1 MDNNQKPNLQNLQIL
16 PPPPIT
22 SLTSLISSFPSTPR
36 SPSTNNSNIQTPTS
50 STNYYFTSLVSPI
63 HQRFIGFERKVK
75 NWRLFRHIS
84 TTKSSQ
90 RSTSCDPSEKQL
102 KPKEGINKN
111 CQKNKNSGSL
121 TCPISRKHLYMNL
134 SGPSRPRPTLDAV
147 STSSD
152 KSISPEEV
160 QSRFKIIEENSGTLN
175 FGNKIFTGV
184 KYEDLERQDQSS
196 LGEGTSGSVSKYKF
210 KSRAIAVKHMK
221 RTDSFDDSKRI
232 FMDLEVISKC
242 GDCPFIVKYFG
253 YILTFDYLYICMEVM
268 STCLDKLLTSRQKSR
283 PPDQVGLPEGIISQI
298 ALSVVRAL
306 DYLKEKHKIM
316 HRDIK
321 PSNILMDYYGNFKL
335 CDFGISGKLIE
346 SKAITKIGCMGYLSP
361 ERIYSDDPH
370 YDVRADVWSLGITL
384 VELATGKFPYENR
397 EAFKL
402 MIEIKEKNAPRLTP
416 EKDGLSPEF
425 CGFIADCLQKD
436 MEMRPKFR
444 ELLERPLLQNAA
456 TTNSDVKLW
465 VENPTEYA
473 RLYGRN

>member
-1 MDNNQKPNLQNLQIL
+1 MNNNQKHSNIRIL
-16 PPPPIT
+16 PNFTPTSINS
-22 SLTSLISSFPSTPR
+22 SLTPLISSFPSTPR
-36 SPSTNNSNIQTPTS
+36 TPSTGTSSANNSSPTPTT
-50 STNYYFTSLVSPI
+50 STNYYFTTLVSPI
-63 HQRFIGFERKVK
+63 HQRFIV
-75 NWRLFRHIS
+75 
-84 TTKSSQ
+84 
-90 RSTSCDPSEKQL
+90 
-102 KPKEGINKN
+102 
-111 CQKNKNSGSL
+111 
-121 TCPISRKHLYMNL
+121 NL

-221 RTDSFDDSKRI
+221 RTDSFDESKRI

-268 STCLDKLLTSRQKSR
+268 STCLDKLLTNRQKTR
-283 PPDQVGLPEGIISQI
+283 PPDQIGLPEGIISQI

-384 VELATGKFPYENR
+384 VELATGKFPYVNR

-402 MIEIKEKNAPRLTP
+402 MVEIKEKDAPRLTP
-416 EKDGLSPEF
+416 EKDGFSPEF
-425 CGFIADCLQKD
+425 CGFVADCLQKD

-444 ELLERPLLQNAA
+444 ELLERPLLQKAA
-456 TTNSDVKLW
+456 STNSDVYLW
-465 VENPTEYA
+465 VKNPTEYS
-473 RLYGRN
+473 RLYGRD

>member
-1 MDNNQKPNLQNLQIL
+1 MLSRL
-16 PPPPIT
+16 
-22 SLTSLISSFPSTPR
+22 
-36 SPSTNNSNIQTPTS
+36 
-50 STNYYFTSLVSPI
+50 LVI
-63 HQRFIGFERKVK
+63 K
-75 NWRLFRHIS
+75 
-84 TTKSSQ
+84 
-90 RSTSCDPSEKQL
+90 
-102 KPKEGINKN
+102 
-111 CQKNKNSGSL
+111 
-121 TCPISRKHLYMNL
+121 
-134 SGPSRPRPTLDAV
+134 
-147 STSSD
+147 
-152 KSISPEEV
+152 V

-253 YILTFDYLYICMEVM
+253 YILTFVSLFFCEILIKFILLIEFFTIFRFFPSDIFKIRLGFLILVHIPFYAFSKYLVDYLYICMEVM

-321 PSNILMDYYGNFKL
+321 PSNILMDYY
-335 CDFGISGKLIE
+335 
-346 SKAITKIGCMGYLSP
+346 AITKIGCMGYLSP

-425 CGFIADCLQKD
+425 CVFIADCLQKD